1 MNGVMWLG
9 RLSPSKLENLFDNY
23 PKIIEAIHNRKK
35 VLKEKFEEDQATQEK
50 KINETELKAR
60 KQLLNIFLKSKSV
73 YEYVKDNF
81 KNVLN
86 NSSANPIEE
95 LGDEEEVP
103 QDEEQFN
110 HDMHV
115 LIDYFINDDFDL
127 INSILK
133 GEHISGL
140 SGVDMEK
147 PIVKEE
153 DFDPKSLDEIT
164 N

>member
-1 MNGVMWLG
+1 MK
-9 RLSPSKLENLFDNY
+9 LSITE
-23 PKIIEAIHNRKK
+23 RKF
-35 VLKEKFEEDQATQEK
+35 LKKNSK